1 MRITEDARRRRR
13 RSTGGAHASEKTL
26 KTNSAGIF
34 VVIETICGL
43 GSFLAEGSVLVAVA
57 IKASHWSERN
67 ATSSPGGPVGE
78 ARAC

>member
-1 MRITEDARRRRR
+1 MRVGAAGDRPAGLTPRRK
-13 RSTGGAHASEKTL
+13 RSKQILPAFL
-26 KTNSAGIF
+26 F
-34 VVIETICGL
+34 VIETICGL
-43 GSFLAEGSVLVAVA
+43 GGFLAEGSVLVAVA